1 MTDSELMAYLD
12 EVEGRIDRDM
22 YDPDMTLELEAKYEH
37 WREVSK
43 KIHALHP
50 AKMIEPIAATKWGK
64 TVKVKL
70 DNTRRFYYSHD
81 MGVGFIWVNEISESD
96 LKPLDENK
104 N

>member
-12 EVEGRIDRDM
+12 EVESKIDRDV

-70 DNTRRFYYSHD
+70 DNTQHFYYD
-81 MGVGFIWVNEISESD
+81 LGFGAGEY
-96 LKPLDENK
+96 
-104 N
+104 

>member
-12 EVEGRIDRDM
+12 GVEGKIDRDI

-50 AKMIEPIAATKWGK
+50 AKMVEPVAATKWGK

-70 DNTRRFYYSHD
+70 DNIQRFYYD
-81 MGVGFIWVNEISESD
+81 LGFGSGEY
-96 LKPLDENK
+96 
-104 N
+104 

>member
-12 EVEGRIDRDM
+12 EVEGKIDRDM

-70 DNTRRFYYSHD
+70 DNIQRFYYD
-81 MGVGFIWVNEISESD
+81 LGFGAGEY
-96 LKPLDENK
+96 
-104 N
+104 

>member
-1 MTDSELMAYLD
+1 MTDSELTAYLD
-12 EVEGRIDRDM
+12 EVESKIDRDM

-43 KIHALHP
+43 SIHALHP
-50 AKMIEPIAATKWGK
+50 MKRIETPGPVKWGK

-70 DNTRRFYYSHD
+70 DNTQRFYYSHD
-81 MGVGFIWVNEISESD
+81 MGVGFIWINEISESD

>member
-12 EVEGRIDRDM
+12 EIEREIDRDI
-22 YDPDMTLELEAKYEH
+22 YDPDMTIALEEKYNH

-70 DNTRRFYYSHD
+70 DNTH
-81 MGVGFIWVNEISESD
+81 
-96 LKPLDENK
+96 L
-104 N
+104 